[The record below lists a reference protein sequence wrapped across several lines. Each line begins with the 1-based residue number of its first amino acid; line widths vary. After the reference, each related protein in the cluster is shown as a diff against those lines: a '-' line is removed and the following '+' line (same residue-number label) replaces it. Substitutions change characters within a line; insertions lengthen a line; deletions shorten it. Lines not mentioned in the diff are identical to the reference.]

1 MMCSLSDVLV
11 LGGAH
16 LDDVHVWRGG
26 SRGGRGGG
34 ADGGQGHRGADL
46 CAAVAVEVLIQ
57 PLCVGEKVVVVT
69 LLVTGATTS
78 PGDEKEWSVGR
89 QT

>member
-1 MMCSLSDVLV
+1 MKWNNFNNVLSDSLTDIMCSLSLV
-11 LGGAH
+11 LSGAH

-34 ADGGQGHRGADL
+34 AEGGHGRRGADL

-57 PLCVGEKVVVVT
+57 PLRV
-69 LLVTGATTS
+69 
-78 PGDEKEWSVGR
+78 
-89 QT
+89 